1 MSAFPLFSM
10 HISIKNRVQS
20 SYLVSF
26 HLFKNFHIDVSDV
39 AQLVK
44 TLMLKASH
52 STLTFNFNFK
62 SSKAPNGLKML
73 ASTHSN
79 IKTKKIKKIM
89 SKDNKRKKVPKIV
102 FISIISVMVI
112 LD

>member
-79 IKTKKIKKIM
+79 IKTKKIM
-89 SKDNKRKKVPKIV
+89 SKDNKRKKVPTIV